1 MPADTQPPPPSPPP
15 AKPKAPPLPRS
26 HVIALWLY
34 VAMFLVFLF
43 DVGAARTRLITSI
56 DRTFLI
62 AMMGLGAVV
71 GAGLGWIFYAALRA
85 RQRAGLK
92 VENAG
97 LGGFAAMLSLGLL
110 YAGFFNHAAWRIAE
124 TYSFW
129 GSTATISRAAFPIVS
144 YRKGKSELY
153 ANLGGL
159 AGEVPVSRID
169 YALLETA
176 GTLRRP
182 WSHCLRI
189 ARQEQ
194 GGAARIFKP
203 AKPWRTQQTILPCP
217 KSVQEL

>member
-1 MPADTQPPPPSPPP
+1 MSAATQSPSVPP
-15 AKPKAPPLPRS
+15 AKPKAPPLPRG

-34 VAMFLVFLF
+34 VAIFLVFLF
-43 DVGAARTRLITSI
+43 DVMAARTRLITSI

-110 YAGFFNHAAWRIAE
+110 YAGFFNYAAWRIAE

-129 GSTATISRAAFPIVS
+129 GSTATISHAAFPIVD
-144 YRKGKSELY
+144 YHQVKSRLY
-153 ANLGGL
+153 ASLGGL
-159 AGEVPVSRID
+159 AGDVEVSPSD
-169 YALLETA
+169 YALLEVA

-182 WSHCLRI
+182 WTRCLRI
-189 ARQEQ
+189 GRQEQ
-194 GGAARIFKP
+194 GDAVRIVKP
-203 AKPWRTQQTILPCP
+203 PAPRRTRQAVVPCP
-217 KSVQEL
+217 KSVQEQ